1 MCWRENF
8 FHSQWCANH
17 PTNLFMD
24 RQTLFAALAKKQIP
38 QFATSVLGFT
48 IGSLMDYGVSED
60 EARELCGFL
69 IDQISKAK
77 KNPEI
82 VDNVTQFSSLMDSS
96 IAGGH

>member
-1 MCWRENF
+1 
-8 FHSQWCANH
+8 
-17 PTNLFMD
+17 MD

-48 IGSLMDYGVSED
+48 IGSLMDYGVSEE

-69 IDQISKAK
+69 IDQISEAK

-82 VDNVTQFSSLMDSS
+82 LDSAKKFSTVLESS